1 MDLNCTLLIYMYM
14 YVHIQTLV
22 LFFNC
27 YNEYN
32 LLTGLSMMVEF
43 INKTTSVEVEMFF
56 NLCEIWGGSSCF
68 LPFDSDTFQKV
79 QDNSEKVWRFHRFS
93 LVYEYY
99 ERPALFPPLIIL
111 NHMYRAIRWLIVRC
125 SKCCN
130 DGIHTRNSF
139 SKSWLC
145 LKAKHDL

>member
-1 MDLNCTLLIYMYM
+1 M
-14 YVHIQTLV
+14 YVHKQTFKLV
-22 LFFNC
+22 FKKNC
-27 YNEYN
+27 YNECN
-32 LLTGLSMMVEF
+32 LLTGLSMMGEF
-43 INKTTSVEVEMFF
+43 LNRTTSIVEMFF
-56 NLCEIWGGSSCF
+56 NLCEICGSACFF

-139 SKSWLC
+139 SKS
-145 LKAKHDL
+145 

>member
-1 MDLNCTLLIYMYM
+1 MYK
-14 YVHIQTLV
+14 YVHKQTLG
-22 LFFNC
+22 FFSNC
-27 YNEYN
+27 YNECN
-32 LLTGLSMMVEF
+32 LLTGLSMMVES
-43 INKTTSVEVEMFF
+43 INRTTSEFKLKCSLICVKYVAQPV
-56 NLCEIWGGSSCF
+56 F

-139 SKSWLC
+139 SKS
-145 LKAKHDL
+145 